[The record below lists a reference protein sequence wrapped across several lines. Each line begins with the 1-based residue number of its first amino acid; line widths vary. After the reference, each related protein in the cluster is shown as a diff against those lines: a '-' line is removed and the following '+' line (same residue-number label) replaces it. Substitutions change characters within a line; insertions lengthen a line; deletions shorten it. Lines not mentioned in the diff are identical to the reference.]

1 MLDLPFS
8 SVLVSAIAFIVAL
21 GALVAFHEFGHF
33 WVARKLGVKVLRY
46 SIGFGR
52 PIWSRVS
59 PRTGVEYAISAIPL
73 GGYVKMLDEREGPV
87 AESDRPAAFN
97 VQPVWKRICIVAA
110 GPGANFIL
118 AIAAYWLVF
127 VIGSTALR
135 PELGPVADGTLAD
148 QAGLEQG
155 MVVTSVGGER
165 IQSWDQ
171 LRPRL
176 IEVALSGKPVPVE
189 VQTAAGAAQTT
200 TLDLSGV
207 SADPQRLFETLGLT
221 PPAFEVPPVIGEV
234 VADLPAARAG
244 LQSGDQIL
252 SMDGQSFET
261 WRQMRDWVRAHPG
274 EAVDV
279 SLRRGGE
286 TLDRTIRLE
295 QREDDSGRYGYLGAG
310 PQIPDGFY
318 DALRVQVRYGP
329 LAAVA
334 EAASQTWRMS
344 WLTLRMIGRM
354 ITGDVSV
361 KNVSGPIHIAEYA
374 GYSAQAGI
382 VTFLSFM
389 AIVSVSLGVLNL
401 LPVPVLDGGH
411 LLYYLVELVKGSPIS
426 ESVQAAGQ
434 QIGLLLLFMLMSLAF
449 YNDISRLIG

>member
-155 MVVTSVGGER
+155 MVVTSVGGAQR
-165 IQSWDQ
+165 
-171 LRPRL
+171 
-176 IEVALSGKPVPVE
+176 
-189 VQTAAGAAQTT
+189 QTCT
-200 TLDLSGV
+200 
-207 SADPQRLFETLGLT
+207 R
-221 PPAFEVPPVIGEV
+221 
-234 VADLPAARAG
+234 
-244 LQSGDQIL
+244 
-252 SMDGQSFET
+252 
-261 WRQMRDWVRAHPG
+261 
-274 EAVDV
+274 
-279 SLRRGGE
+279 
-286 TLDRTIRLE
+286 
-295 QREDDSGRYGYLGAG
+295 
-310 PQIPDGFY
+310 
-318 DALRVQVRYGP
+318 
-329 LAAVA
+329 
-334 EAASQTWRMS
+334 
-344 WLTLRMIGRM
+344 
-354 ITGDVSV
+354 
-361 KNVSGPIHIAEYA
+361 
-374 GYSAQAGI
+374 
-382 VTFLSFM
+382 
-389 AIVSVSLGVLNL
+389 
-401 LPVPVLDGGH
+401 
-411 LLYYLVELVKGSPIS
+411 
-426 ESVQAAGQ
+426 
-434 QIGLLLLFMLMSLAF
+434 
-449 YNDISRLIG
+449 

>member
-1 MLDLPFS
+1 M
-8 SVLVSAIAFIVAL
+8 
-21 GALVAFHEFGHF
+21 
-33 WVARKLGVKVLRY
+33 
-46 SIGFGR
+46 GR
-52 PIWSRVS
+52 GR
-59 PRTGVEYAISAIPL
+59 
-73 GGYVKMLDEREGPV
+73 
-87 AESDRPAAFN
+87 
-97 VQPVWKRICIVAA
+97 
-110 GPGANFIL
+110 
-118 AIAAYWLVF
+118 
-127 VIGSTALR
+127 
-135 PELGPVADGTLAD
+135 
-148 QAGLEQG
+148 
-155 MVVTSVGGER
+155 
-165 IQSWDQ
+165 
-171 LRPRL
+171 
-176 IEVALSGKPVPVE
+176 
-189 VQTAAGAAQTT
+189 
-200 TLDLSGV
+200 
-207 SADPQRLFETLGLT
+207 
-221 PPAFEVPPVIGEV
+221 GEV
-234 VADLPAARAG
+234 GSA
-244 LQSGDQIL
+244 
-252 SMDGQSFET
+252 
-261 WRQMRDWVRAHPG
+261 
-274 EAVDV
+274 
-279 SLRRGGE
+279 
-286 TLDRTIRLE
+286 
-295 QREDDSGRYGYLGAG
+295 REDDSGRYGYLGAG